1 MAVKT
6 FEGEDVDGSV
16 VKLKQHTGNIEKP
29 LMRGEKIKLTIEAE
43 VRSVS
48 FEENL
53 RTGRV
58 YRVHTLHT
66 TDVKMEAA
74 GQVVEIK
81 KEESHAGSD
90 RSDN

>member
-1 MAVKT
+1 MAVKS

-16 VKLKQHTGNIEKP
+16 VKLRQYTGNVEKP
-29 LMRGEKIKLTIEAE
+29 LMRGERIKLTIEAE

-58 YRVHTLHT
+58 YRVHVLHT
-66 TDVKMEAA
+66 TDVKLEAA
-74 GQVVEIK
+74 GEVVAIK
-81 KEESHAGSD
+81 KEGSD
-90 RSDN
+90 AGPDGSDS